1 MAQRIRER
9 DKLVLAERFSVR
21 PGVALLTN
29 ERPQVWRIS
38 GDRTLRASPAWPRPV
53 APASPSPSH
62 RLSSLGRSPIAT
74 PAPRHAIS
82 RSVPSAQ
89 PMNPTTHLAIV
100 TEYDGQRSV
109 LRLQGEL
116 DASNRDQ
123 LHSTISSALRS
134 HPPLLVVDLS
144 GLGFMDCAGL
154 SVLVWAR
161 KRLAGCGHQLVI
173 TGAEPVVQ
181 RLLHLTGLDIYLC
194 LSNTDEDIYT

>member
-1 MAQRIRER
+1 MAPSGGTGQSN
-9 DKLVLAERFSVR
+9 SVR
-21 PGVALLTN
+21 PTGC
-29 ERPQVWRIS
+29 
-38 GDRTLRASPAWPRPV
+38 
-53 APASPSPSH
+53 H
-62 RLSSLGRSPIAT
+62 RLGRSPIAT
-74 PAPRHAIS
+74 
-82 RSVPSAQ
+82 SAQ